1 LTQATFSLPEV
12 HARWAY
18 SEIAD
23 GVFSHRYDRKPRI
36 DELRAQRAAGRAF
49 AELSGADRYAL
60 ALLCTLTRL
69 NLMVFNAG
77 VEKFRVI
84 DLTRTE
90 LGCLLVPPMISP
102 ELQRFMPFEDFM
114 TSLPPTSPGDARNI
128 AANPVR
134 YQPAREPLTI
144 GRYFEHC
151 VLLDG
156 YRRAASFWKSAPA
169 KATLKAFLPV

>member
-23 GVFSHRYDRKPRI
+23 GVFSHRYDCKPRV

-60 ALLCTLTRL
+60 ALLCTLARL
-69 NLMVFNAG
+69 NLTVFNAG

-90 LGCLLVPPMISP
+90 LSCLLVPPMISP
-102 ELQRFMPFEDFM
+102 ELQKFMPFEDFM
-114 TSLPPTSPGDARNI
+114 ASLPPTSPGDARNI
-128 AANPVR
+128 AANPAR
-134 YQPAREPLTI
+134 YQPAREPLII

>member
-84 DLTRTE
+84 DLTRME

-114 TSLPPTSPGDARNI
+114 ASLPPTSPGDARNI
-128 AANPVR
+128 AANPAR
-134 YQPAREPLTI
+134 YQAAREPVTI